1 MGSRSKRPFVPT
13 EFVVPSELSVA
24 NFTLRMLS
32 TDDVDKDFEAVTS
45 SAARLSQVWPDSGWP
60 AGLTLRQNLIDLG
73 WHEKE
78 FQNRSSFRLH
88 RWWRPTNLEFWAV
101 CTFIRPHKAGY
112 DAEVFL
118 WVRESEAA
126 TEAWIQRLF
135 EVSATLVG
143 VGLAF
148 SHSQPIPA
156 GQISWDAMGLS
167 CPSNKSVS
175 GVSKPVSHEATITQ
189 CPPNRHESHRAL

>member
-60 AGLTLRQNLIDLG
+60 AGLTLRQNLD
-73 WHEKE
+73 
-78 FQNRSSFRLH
+78 RSWMARKGVSEPELFRLH
-88 RWWRPTNLEFWAV
+88 RGGARRIVEFWAV

-135 EVSATLVG
+135 EVSATYG
-143 VGLAF
+143 
-148 SHSQPIPA
+148 
-156 GQISWDAMGLS
+156 
-167 CPSNKSVS
+167 
-175 GVSKPVSHEATITQ
+175 
-189 CPPNRHESHRAL
+189 

>member
-1 MGSRSKRPFVPT
+1 MDSRSRRQFVPT
-13 EFVVPSELSVA
+13 EFVIPSELSVA

-32 TDDVDKDFEAVTS
+32 IDDVDKDFEAVTS

-78 FQNRSSFRLH
+78 FENRTSFAYTVVAPDESEVLGCVYFY
-88 RWWRPTNLEFWAV
+88 PTD
-101 CTFIRPHKAGY
+101 KAGY

-126 TEAWIQRLF
+126 TDLDKDLF
-135 EVSATLVG
+135 EVVQSW
-143 VGLAF
+143 LASDWPF
-148 SHSQPIPA
+148 ANPA
-156 GQISWDAMGLS
+156 YPGRAISWEHWDSLRE
-167 CPSNKSVS
+167 K
-175 GVSKPVSHEATITQ
+175 
-189 CPPNRHESHRAL
+189 

>member
-1 MGSRSKRPFVPT
+1 MGSRSKRLFVPA
-13 EFVVPSELSVA
+13 EYVVSSELVTA

-32 TDDVDKDFEAVTS
+32 VDDVEKDFEAVMS

-78 FQNRSSFRLH
+78 FQNRSSFAYTMVASDESQVLGCVYFY
-88 RWWRPTNLEFWAV
+88 PTEKV
-101 CTFIRPHKAGY
+101 GY

-126 TEAWIQRLF
+126 RDLDKELF
-135 EVSATLVG
+135 EVVQHW
-143 VGLAF
+143 LASDWPF
-148 SHSQPIPA
+148 ENPA
-156 GQISWDAMGLS
+156 YPGRTISWEHWDSL
-167 CPSNKSVS
+167 
-175 GVSKPVSHEATITQ
+175 PVK
-189 CPPNRHESHRAL
+189 